1 MPKSTTV
8 FVGLDVHKESIS
20 VAYAAGGRSDSPEFL
35 GPIGTRPF
43 DLEKMIR
50 RMRSKAANLVFAYEA
65 GPCGYGLHR
74 FLPKRASS
82 AGSSRRR

>member
-50 RMRSKAANLVFAYEA
+50 RMR
-65 GPCGYGLHR
+65 CGFR
-74 FLPKRASS
+74 KI
-82 AGSSRRR
+82 